1 MPAVHP
7 CPTGLRELDATF
19 KGKKPYFV
27 VHEADKER
35 GGQPLE
41 VLRAD
46 CVSTRSQIAQP
57 LFDEGTPLI
66 TWHRVQDYQLLS
78 LRMIAELTVHEMPL
92 YASLKQPPK
101 LYLRNDILAKEFA
114 FKEKPTLY
122 VSADNPGA
130 MEVADQLLDK
140 YGVAGLSVSLERP
153 PEFAAYDIKSTDRNN
168 EATDWMAAP
177 CCTHML
183 LYLCTETFVGA
194 VGQRLAHEIREA
206 QRRDLRI
213 VMVHECDSSKNGCP
227 FAHFFRTTPDDLV
240 SAGLYGTIANAFH
253 KEPYRQVS
261 MAAVAKALGA
271 VELKGSA
278 KKRQALKR
286 RRSSGGQDRADAIE
300 VVLAKADSSAAS
312 TTVSASSTSSTSGR
326 APLPGLTKAPKA
338 PSSSSSTL
346 DVGEATDA
354 EVKVEGVAPQ
364 TSHSTT
370 VIETPRGVG
379 STLNEENTPADI
391 KP

>member
-92 YASLKQPPK
+92 YANLKQPPK

-278 KKRQALKR
+278 KKRLALKR
-286 RRSSGGQDRADAIE
+286 WRSSGVHQEKANAIE

-312 TTVSASSTSSTSGR
+312 TTVLACSTSTTS
-326 APLPGLTKAPKA
+326 
-338 PSSSSSTL
+338 
-346 DVGEATDA
+346 
-354 EVKVEGVAPQ
+354 GVAPQ
-364 TSHSTT
+364 ISHSTT
-370 VIETPRGVG
+370 LIETPQGVG
-379 STLNEENTPADI
+379 PTLNEENTTAEI
-391 KP
+391 SI